1 MTGLSHIG
9 IATTDIEEAA
19 KTWLLLGFQFV
30 HTTEVPDQKVKV
42 AKLRYGGLIVELLE
56 PTSDDSPIKGFLDKK
71 GPGIHHLAIEVD
83 DMEHKIDEFL
93 NSGIK
98 MIDKKPRIGA
108 AGKPIAFI
116 HPSSTGGV
124 LVELEQD

>member
-19 KTWLLLGFQFV
+19 KTWLLLGFQLV